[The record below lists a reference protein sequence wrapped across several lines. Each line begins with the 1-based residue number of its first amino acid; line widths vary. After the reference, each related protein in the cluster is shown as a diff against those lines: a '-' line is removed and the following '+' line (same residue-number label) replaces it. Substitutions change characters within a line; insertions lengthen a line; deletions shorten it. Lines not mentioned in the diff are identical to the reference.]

1 VLRAATLFILLLVCC
16 ILVAVPLGC
25 SKSDPSGL
33 LNNIPPETQLSF
45 APAAGDTV
53 CYRVRMNWF
62 GWDPDGEVTHFLT
75 MWDSLDWV
83 YTVATDSVFTVSTD
97 DTTGG
102 ANQSYGYHTFS
113 VKAVDNDGAED
124 PTPASVSFTAENIF
138 PDTEIIEGPGEI
150 MSWPFVTFEWEGSDH
165 DGEVVGFG
173 YRLLIRA
180 GLDYVEYASDD
191 SLSSDETVAEFGPLY
206 GHFRFEVWSVDD
218 QGARDVTPAEWPF
231 AVYYMGPTRFYVTSN
246 VFGGPRRWPVY
257 PHAWLE
263 PPIPIFHGEHITF
276 DWSAEGQG
284 LKYRH
289 AYDDTN
295 SWSAW
300 SSTGTHFEVTP
311 VPGEHEMHVAVK
323 DTVEIEI
330 HAHLRF
336 EVVEVGL
343 DDYILIVD
351 DYDWRETHEAWGTDL
366 ARDAFYDAI
375 VASFGERYAWD
386 PAEHEVEGNPSPPDI
401 QTLADASTVIWYCDQ
416 DDSEIG
422 GLFGPYGQDYD
433 RLGGYVRAGGNLV
446 LCGWQTLT
454 QVAGEPYPV
463 YVEPGDSTPGGRFI
477 RDVLRIG
484 YVDHSGTSTNPND
497 PWNYGFCM
505 HGAIPTPAGEALGFE
520 PVYVDTGD
528 CDVEPGKWWFYCD
541 PPLPNYYHCGL
552 PVEKLVSFQGT
563 GLEIYATDSFL
574 NPNYEGETSVVL
586 YLSGDNRGNV
596 CYLGFPLYY
605 LQTHQVEAMLQRVL
619 TLFGEEER

>member
-1 VLRAATLFILLLVCC
+1 
-16 ILVAVPLGC
+16 
-25 SKSDPSGL
+25 
-33 LNNIPPETQLSF
+33 
-45 APAAGDTV
+45 
-53 CYRVRMNWF
+53 VRMNWF

-75 MWDSLDWV
+75 MWDSLGWE
-83 YTVATDSVFTVSTD
+83 YTVATDSVFVVSTD
-97 DTTGG
+97 DTAGG
-102 ANQSYGYHTFS
+102 ADQSYGYHTFA
-113 VKAVDNDGAED
+113 VKAVDDRGAED

-138 PDTEIIEGPGEI
+138 PDTEIIEAPGNI
-150 MSWPFVTFEWEGSDH
+150 SWPFVTFEWEGSDA

-173 YRLLIRA
+173 YRLMIRD
-180 GLDYVEYASDD
+180 GLDYVEYASED
-191 SLSSDETVAEFGPLY
+191 SLSSDETVADFGPLW
-206 GHFRFEVWSVDD
+206 GDFRFEVWSIDD
-218 QGARDVTPAEWPF
+218 QGARDVTPAEWLF
-231 AVYYMGPTRFYVTSN
+231 HVQYWGPTQFYVTSN
-246 VFGGPRRWPVY
+246 VFGGPRRWPEY
-257 PHAWLE
+257 PDAWLE
-263 PPIPIFHGEHITF
+263 PPIPIFDGEHVTF

-284 LKYRH
+284 IKYRH

-375 VASFGERYAWD
+375 VAPFGERYAWD
-386 PAEHEVEGNPSPPDI
+386 PAEHEVEGNPAPPDV
-401 QTLADASTVIWYCDQ
+401 QALADASTVIWYCDQ
-416 DDSEIG
+416 ENAEIEE
-422 GLFGPYGQDYD
+422 LFNSYGQDYD
-433 RLGGYVRAGGNLV
+433 RLGGYVRVGGNLV
-446 LCGWQTLT
+446 LCGQQTLT
-454 QVAGEPYPV
+454 QVADESYPV
-463 YVEPGDSTPGGRFI
+463 YVGPEDSTPGGRFI
-477 RDVLRIG
+477 RDLLRIG
-484 YVDHSGTSTNPND
+484 YVDHSGTSYNPDD
-497 PWNYGFCM
+497 PWNYGYCM
-505 HGAIPTPAGEALGFE
+505 HGAVPTPAGEALGFE